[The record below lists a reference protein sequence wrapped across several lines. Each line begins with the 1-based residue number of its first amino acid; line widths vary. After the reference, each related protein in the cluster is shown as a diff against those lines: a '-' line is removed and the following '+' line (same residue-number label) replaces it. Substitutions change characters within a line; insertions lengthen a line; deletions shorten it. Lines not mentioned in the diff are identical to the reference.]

1 MAQQTDYSG
10 IEISAKTRGPR
21 NARILTVYIE
31 APYYRD
37 IEEVGIGCAN
47 VLASKRGYKFLS
59 GATVWPV
66 EQSATGLYQSKVE
79 YTERRV

>member
-1 MAQQTDYSG
+1 MKTDSSG
-10 IEISAKTRGPR
+10 SEISAKTRGPR
-21 NARILTVYIE
+21 NARVLTVYIE

-47 VLASKRGYKFLS
+47 VLAAKRGYRFLS

-66 EQSATGLYQSKVE
+66 EQSTVSGLYQSKVE
-79 YTERRV
+79 YTERRA